1 MRGDVLRGKI
11 MKKIIKLVCVLF
23 LLMMG
28 VVSSISTVNAQ
39 ESILK
44 VVKDEGY
51 EIGSSDTPKASLVVS
66 IANGEI
72 LWQENPDRAVDP
84 ASLSKL
90 MTIFIVYDAIKEGKI
105 SLLVYS
111 YPNFNT
117 S

>member
-1 MRGDVLRGKI
+1 MQKEGEFNKMRGDVLRGKI

-72 LWQENPDRAVDP
+72 LW
-84 ASLSKL
+84 
-90 MTIFIVYDAIKEGKI
+90 
-105 SLLVYS
+105 
-111 YPNFNT
+111 
-117 S
+117 